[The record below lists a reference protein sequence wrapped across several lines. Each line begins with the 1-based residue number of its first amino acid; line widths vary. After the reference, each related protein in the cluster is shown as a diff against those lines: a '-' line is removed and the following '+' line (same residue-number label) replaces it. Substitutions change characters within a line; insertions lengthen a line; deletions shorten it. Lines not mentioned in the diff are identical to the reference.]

1 MTVSVTVR
9 EAAPS
14 VRGRVV
20 LGDDLVTLRCLQ
32 DADATAMVDGD
43 DPDQVRWLNDGHT
56 SDLARTQA
64 WIGRNQREWREGG
77 ARRNLG
83 IVDRATGALAGM
95 VEAHLALPDL
105 PAGTVNVAYGVFPA
119 FRGRGYAARAVRLVC
134 TWLGAATDADTAV
147 LRIDADNAPSL
158 AVTRDAALVRAGL
171 VRVGPGPDGL
181 VHHVLPLRRA
191 ARVALV
197 CGPAG
202 SGKSTLAG
210 RLEREGFVRLS
221 FDEEAWRRGHR
232 DHPLPGPVAA
242 EVHDVLRSRLVA
254 HVRAGRDVVV
264 DTSFWSR
271 ASRESYRA
279 LVAPLGVVPV
289 TYHLATP
296 RAEVLRRLAGRTGSG
311 PHDVAV
317 APALARTYLDGFEVP
332 TPDEGPLVVV
342 DAG

>member
-1 MTVSVTVR
+1 MTVT
-9 EAAPS
+9 EAVAG
-14 VRGRVV
+14 VRGQVL
-20 LGDDLVTLRCLQ
+20 LGDDLLTLRCLQ
-32 DADATAMVDGD
+32 DVDAGAMVDGD
-43 DPDQVRWLNDGHT
+43 DPDQVRWLNDGHP
-56 SDLARTQA
+56 SDLARTRE
-64 WIGRNQREWREGG
+64 WIGRNQHEWREGG
-77 ARRNLG
+77 PRRNLG
-83 IVDRATGALAGM
+83 IVDRATAALAGM

-105 PAGTVNVAYGVFPA
+105 APGTVNVAYGVFPA

-134 TWLGAATDADTAV
+134 TWLGAATDARTVV

-158 AVTRDAALVRAGL
+158 GVAQDDALVRAGL
-171 VRVGPGPDGL
+171 VRVGPGSDGL
-181 VHHVLPLRRA
+181 VHHALPLRRV
-191 ARVALV
+191 ARVVLV

-210 RLEREGFVRLS
+210 RLERDGFVRLS

-242 EVHDVLRSRLVA
+242 EVHGVLRARLVA

-271 ASRESYRA
+271 ASRASYRA

-289 TYHLATP
+289 TYHLTTP

-317 APALARTYLDGFEVP
+317 PARLARAYLDGFEAP
-332 TPDEGPLVVV
+332 TPDEGPLLLV